1 MIKQRIFEQF
11 EFRAKSVNSCIF
23 QRILR
28 QIWVLLAR
36 HEKMSWVN
44 TQLDH
49 CKILETE
56 LRLIQHNWDLTHA
69 TLDWGIRTLKKS
81 AKFKLF
87 KDFQFYWRSWSQNWC
102 LSSFLL
108 AVSAFKLEFLLY
120 LYSVEGPPH
129 FGVDF
134 WWSVFLHPDCLQGQ
148 LVVWVACYLHSDPK
162 FEFHLEIHSLGKTRL
177 QNLLKMGSN

>member
-108 AVSAFKLEFLLY
+108 AVPVEKTNWDLAELFVFKSFHNLFKI
-120 LYSVEGPPH
+120 
-129 FGVDF
+129 F
-134 WWSVFLHPDCLQGQ
+134 WWDALFKRKALFVPIS
-148 LVVWVACYLHSDPK
+148 
-162 FEFHLEIHSLGKTRL
+162 FEVQYFW
-177 QNLLKMGSN
+177 